1 MTYKE
6 EMIKSVTRY
15 NAEAMSGLDK
25 VLSSMTT
32 NRVEV
37 AVMAA
42 TLTVTHTQIAWIILS
57 QLLLSYLPYEQ
68 VDQRSDV
75 ELLLDMSFESCVR
88 AHPHLAVSFI
98 NAKADM
104 MGRIFQKD

>member
-15 NAEAMSGLDK
+15 NAEATSGLDK
-25 VLSSMTT
+25 VLSNVTN

-42 TLTVTHTQIAWIILS
+42 TLTTTHTQVAWIILS
-57 QLLLSYLPYEQ
+57 RNLLSYMTDEQ

-75 ELLLDMSFESCVR
+75 ELLLDMAFESCVR
-88 AHPHLAVSFI
+88 SHPHLAVSFI